1 MEKKTAQVG
10 IRVTPEFKERLEAQ
24 AHRERRKVS
33 NMIYN
38 VLCDYLEATEPK
50 NDQEQK

>member
-1 MEKKTAQVG
+1 MEKKTEQIG

-24 AHRERRKVS
+24 AERERRKVS

-38 VLCDYLEATEPK
+38 VLCDYLEVKEPK
-50 NDQEQK
+50 EEHD